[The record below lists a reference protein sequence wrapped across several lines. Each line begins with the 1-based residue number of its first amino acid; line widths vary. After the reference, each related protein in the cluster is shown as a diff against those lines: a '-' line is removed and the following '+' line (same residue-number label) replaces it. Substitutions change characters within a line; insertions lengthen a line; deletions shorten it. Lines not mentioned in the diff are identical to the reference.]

1 MTVVAGVDVGNATTE
16 VAFLDGGRLVGVDRV
31 PTRGHKGSADS
42 LRAAAALVRRLER
55 RLGCRVGQ
63 ARVAPLRPVDTTTL
77 TIPAAPPAT
86 GRLRLIAA
94 GAATPGGAGA
104 WAGVPLWLD
113 RPLPPGRAGL
123 VPSTARA
130 LRIPIAA
137 GEAGHA
143 RAAPGLDA
151 EHTAGPPAVAMVPAD
166 FGYARAAERLRA
178 LLGAGVPIGAVLAGG
193 DEGVLIFNRL
203 SAPVPV
209 IDQVDL
215 AAIAGCDLVA
225 VEVRPPGD
233 PLTLL
238 ADPVALAAAFS
249 LPANEAG
256 DAAVLCRT
264 LVDFS
269 NAVVGRATAD
279 GAEPGRRH
287 EHHAPDGGP
296 WVVAAGERVTLRS
309 ACALIPGWPVGTV
322 RTLGAGAGWA
332 LRRWSRRCAG

>member
-1 MTVVAGVDVGNATTE
+1 
-16 VAFLDGGRLVGVDRV
+16 
-31 PTRGHKGSADS
+31 
-42 LRAAAALVRRLER
+42 
-55 RLGCRVGQ
+55 
-63 ARVAPLRPVDTTTL
+63 
-77 TIPAAPPAT
+77 
-86 GRLRLIAA
+86 
-94 GAATPGGAGA
+94 
-104 WAGVPLWLD
+104 
-113 RPLPPGRAGL
+113 
-123 VPSTARA
+123 
-130 LRIPIAA
+130 
-137 GEAGHA
+137 
-143 RAAPGLDA
+143 
-151 EHTAGPPAVAMVPAD
+151 MVPAG

-178 LLGAGVPIGAVLAGG
+178 LLAAGVPVGAVLASG

-249 LPANEAG
+249 LPADEAG

-309 ACALIPGWPVGTV
+309 ACARIPGWPVGTV
-322 RTLGAGAGWA
+322 RTLGTRDGPAEVDDLFALDLADVADTATARRGRLGSAARGTRKVSATAVVSRSPAPAATTSPSGAITSTVPAPRSTTTASGRAPGVVRVPSLAAAGSESMPCTGTP
-332 LRRWSRRCAG
+332 SRPARTAA